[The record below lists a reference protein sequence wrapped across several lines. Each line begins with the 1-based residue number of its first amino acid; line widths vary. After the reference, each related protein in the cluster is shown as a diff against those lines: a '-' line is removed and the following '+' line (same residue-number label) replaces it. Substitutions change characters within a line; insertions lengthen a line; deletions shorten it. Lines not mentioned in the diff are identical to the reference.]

1 MSYDADFDQT
11 RLDQLS
17 KQYLVDSK
25 AEGSV
30 FFMSDSSDNR
40 LDHARWQLEDADH
53 DALKSC
59 GFKMQLMELL
69 DILLVYRTAHDQP
82 NASQGVI
89 RIQGNKLG
97 IQWLPRSEFEELR
110 NM

>member
-40 LDHARWQLEDADH
+40 LDPCPLAAGR
-53 DALKSC
+53 C
-59 GFKMQLMELL
+59 
-69 DILLVYRTAHDQP
+69 
-82 NASQGVI
+82 
-89 RIQGNKLG
+89 
-97 IQWLPRSEFEELR
+97 
-110 NM
+110 